1 MAVVQPRPTI
11 VHGPAPVPA
20 GEITAERYVSS
31 DWLAHEAEGLW
42 PEVWFFACL
51 VGDVATPGDF
61 VAVEIG
67 RESIIVT
74 RTDDGVAAMFNVCQ
88 HRGARIAKGH
98 GHVDMLTCPYHGWRY
113 RPDGRLVVVP
123 ENQLFPGGVDRARC
137 SLPRLRAEVV
147 GAMVF
152 VTMSDELP
160 PVREWLGGVAE
171 RIEPYHV
178 EKMRLVGDQTVHLDC
193 NWKAVFDNFGE
204 LYHVEHIHPQH
215 QELFDCPT
223 AQVEL
228 FANGHTGVII
238 EGHTVNSRM
247 DIPTMPTVYQ
257 KMSLERFGGD
267 PAEYEGRIL
276 DVRGDIQKLKRDRG
290 AAYGYDYSEMSDER
304 LSDIEQYNLF
314 PNTMITVLPDDVLI
328 ARARPH
334 PSDPNRCLWDKFTL
348 VRDPDPAVAAAAGVP
363 YEGRTDVDRD
373 RPRPEHDEFTHE
385 DVIAGRKTMAMT
397 IDQDIHYIR
406 DIQAG
411 MHSRGFNHAVLN
423 VEEARIQHYHDWLD
437 HTMGVR

>member
-1 MAVVQPRPTI
+1 
-11 VHGPAPVPA
+11 
-20 GEITAERYVSS
+20 
-31 DWLAHEAEGLW
+31 
-42 PEVWFFACL
+42 
-51 VGDVATPGDF
+51 
-61 VAVEIG
+61 
-67 RESIIVT
+67 
-74 RTDDGVAAMFNVCQ
+74 
-88 HRGARIAKGH
+88 
-98 GHVDMLTCPYHGWRY
+98 
-113 RPDGRLVVVP
+113 
-123 ENQLFPGGVDRARC
+123 
-137 SLPRLRAEVV
+137 
-147 GAMVF
+147 
-152 VTMSDELP
+152 
-160 PVREWLGGVAE
+160 
-171 RIEPYHV
+171 
-178 EKMRLVGDQTVHLDC
+178 MRLVGDQTVQLDC

-247 DIPTMPTVYQ
+247 DIPDEPTVYQ

-267 PAEYEGRIL
+267 PAEYQGRIL
-276 DVRGDIQKLKRDRG
+276 DVRRDIQKLKRERG
-290 AAYGYDYSEMSDER
+290 AAYGYDYSDMSDER

-334 PSDPNRCLWDKFTL
+334 PSDPDRCLWDKFTL
-348 VRDPDPAVAAAAGVP
+348 VRDPDPAVAAAAGVA
-363 YEGRTDVDRD
+363 YEGRDVSGDD
-373 RPRPEHDEFTHE
+373 HPRRVHDEFTHE

-411 MHSRGFNHAVLN
+411 MHSRGFRHAVLN
-423 VEEARIQHYHDWLD
+423 VEEVRIQHYHDWLD
-437 HTMGVR
+437 HTMGIR